1 MNDTSSPE
9 EAFIQLS
16 GANDTSE
23 LIELER
29 AFIRLG
35 ESKERTRDSALIQI
49 EAVIPWYIT
58 VLAFGDR
65 KLYYFIRG

>member
-9 EAFIQLS
+9 EAFIQLGGS
-16 GANDTSE
+16 NETSE
-23 LIELER
+23 LLELER
-29 AFIRLG
+29 TFRRLS
-35 ESKERTRDSALIQI
+35 ESKETTRDSALIQM
-49 EAVIPWYIT
+49 EDVIPWYIT